1 MSQVTNNKKFL
12 EKSLLES
19 FSETTWNDML
29 GAGKNMFAAHCCIFW
44 IAIFLSFRC
53 NNGFDLPELFMA
65 YCCAP
70 CYIVYKLGTQWEACI
85 R

>member
-1 MSQVTNNKKFL
+1 MSQDKTVLKKTL
-12 EKSLLES
+12 YES
-19 FSETTWNDML
+19 FSETTWEDVM
-29 GAGKNMFAAHCCIFW
+29 GYGKTMFYIHCCIFW
-44 IAIFLSFRC
+44 VAIFLSFRC

-70 CYIVYKLGTQWEACI
+70 CYIVYKLGTSWEACI